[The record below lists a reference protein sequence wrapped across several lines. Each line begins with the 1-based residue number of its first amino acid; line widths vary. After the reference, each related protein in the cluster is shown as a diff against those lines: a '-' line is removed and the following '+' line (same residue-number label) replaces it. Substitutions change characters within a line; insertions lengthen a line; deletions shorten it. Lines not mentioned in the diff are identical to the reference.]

1 MTETTA
7 IDILTKISRNSYN
20 NFIEVHLPKIL
31 ERTVLNVNKNQ
42 VNGEFKT
49 QMKVS
54 FFDSKDKEEIKIGEI
69 SVNPNEARL
78 KGFTYSM
85 PISTNMKIELI
96 HNDERM
102 IIPFENFKLLDFPVM
117 LHSKY
122 CNLYSKSSVEL
133 VELGESPEERGG
145 YFIIDGSE
153 KIIVSQEDSKKN
165 LITTNFKQYSDYT
178 EYSASLQSSID
189 DSKRPEIHRIFTK
202 KDNSIVVR
210 IPYFAV
216 IGREFPLVVVLRA
229 CGFDNDKEILK
240 YICGNLET
248 DLSKRIMN
256 LFECFT
262 QE

>member
-1 MTETTA
+1 MTESKETSA

-85 PISTNMKIELI
+85 PIYTNMKIELI

-133 VELGESPEERGG
+133 ESGRTRRLLYHRWER
-145 YFIIDGSE
+145 
-153 KIIVSQEDSKKN
+153 
-165 LITTNFKQYSDYT
+165 
-178 EYSASLQSSID
+178 
-189 DSKRPEIHRIFTK
+189 
-202 KDNSIVVR
+202 KDNC
-210 IPYFAV
+210 
-216 IGREFPLVVVLRA
+216 FPRR
-229 CGFDNDKEILK
+229 FEKKFNND
-240 YICGNLET
+240 
-248 DLSKRIMN
+248 
-256 LFECFT
+256 
-262 QE
+262 